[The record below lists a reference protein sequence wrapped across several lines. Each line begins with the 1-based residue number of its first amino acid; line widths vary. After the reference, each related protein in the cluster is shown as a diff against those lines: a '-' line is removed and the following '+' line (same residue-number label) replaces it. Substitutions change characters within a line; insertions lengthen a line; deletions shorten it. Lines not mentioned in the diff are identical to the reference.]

1 MGRYRSSI
9 KSFAILSG
17 IQILS
22 VIVVLLIGQYVVA
35 AEDVKP
41 MAEGSP
47 AATGEQAETKGDA
60 AATVKPIPALPQ
72 LASLV
77 AKDERVEAGE
87 LISMTRPF
95 DNWILRCDL
104 RLSQNKRL
112 CAVEQVVTDGVSSVR
127 WRVANST
134 AGKPLLIISVPA
146 HMMTARGM
154 KLSFSGLE
162 KAISEKEWFCSEG
175 ACVTG
180 FAFDGFVQAA
190 IMHSEAITFEYSIN
204 TNEGEKVI
212 ELAGTMVGFEEAVSA
227 GAADPF
233 GETKYREAA
242 AKRADEEK
250 KAAAEGSKKK
260 SELKP
265 VAAAPKASP
274 SAKRAA
280 PKRPE
285 KAATRPR
292 PQLY

>member
-1 MGRYRSSI
+1 MGRYRSSM

-17 IQILS
+17 IQLLS

-47 AATGEQAETKGDA
+47 VANGDRAEPKGDA
-60 AATVKPIPALPQ
+60 SKAAQPFPALPQ

-77 AKDERVEAGE
+77 AKGERVEAGE

-95 DNWILRCDL
+95 DNWILLCDL

-127 WRVANST
+127 WRVANSVD
-134 AGKPLLIISVPA
+134 GKPLLIISVPTNLV
-146 HMMTARGM
+146 TARGM
-154 KLSFSGLE
+154 KLSFSGLN
-162 KAISEKEWFCSEG
+162 KAISENEWFCSEG

-180 FAFDGFVQAA
+180 FAFDGFIQAA
-190 IMHSEAITFEYSIN
+190 IMHSEGIAFEYAIK
-204 TNEGEKVI
+204 TDDGEKVVD
-212 ELAGTMVGFEEAVSA
+212 LTGTMVGFEEAVSA
-227 GAADPF
+227 GATDPF

-250 KAAAEGSKKK
+250 KAAAESSKKK
-260 SELKP
+260 TELTP
-265 VAAAPKASP
+265 AAATPKLSP
-274 SAKRAA
+274 PAKKVT
-280 PKRPE
+280 PNRPE
-285 KAATRPR
+285 KARTRTR